1 MELVDLVLITASAL
15 RLAVPVVLAAMGG
28 LYAESSGVIDIGLEG
43 KMLVGAF
50 AAGTCA
56 ALTGDA
62 WVGVL
67 GGVAVAVA
75 IATAQAF
82 ASITLRG
89 NQIVIGLA
97 INILASG
104 LTAFLGIAWFQRGGQ
119 TPSLGAGARF
129 GSIVFPFADQIAGI
143 PLLGPIYKDI
153 ISGQTVLTYL
163 SLIIVVLTCITLYR
177 TRYGLR
183 LRACGDK
190 PEAVDTA
197 GISVVRLRYSAM
209 AINGALCGI
218 AGSYLALVQGGALF
232 RDMTAGQGYMALAA
246 IIFGNW
252 RPGRVFGACIIFAFA
267 DALQGR
273 LQGIGLLGFEIPVQ
287 LVQAVPY
294 LLTILL
300 LAGVV
305 GKAEGP
311 AAAGRAY
318 IKGER

>member
-1 MELVDLVLITASAL
+1 MEFLDFVLISASAL

-28 LYAESSGVIDIGLEG
+28 LYAESSGVVDIGLEG
-43 KMLVGAF
+43 KMLFGAF

-62 WVGVL
+62 WMGL
-67 GGVAVAVA
+67 AGGMAAA
-75 IATAQAF
+75 ITIAMAQAF
-82 ASITLRG
+82 ASITLKG

-97 INILASG
+97 VNILASG

-119 TPSLGAGARF
+119 TPNLETGARF
-129 GSIVFPFADQIAGI
+129 GSIIFPLTEQVSSV

-153 ISGQTVLTYL
+153 LSGQTILTYL
-163 SLIIVVLTCITLYR
+163 SLLVVLVTWLVLYR

-183 LRACGDK
+183 IRATGDK
-190 PEAVDTA
+190 PQAVDTA
-197 GISVVRLRYSAM
+197 GISVSRLRYSAM
-209 AINGALCGI
+209 AINGGLCGA
-218 AGSYLALVQGGALF
+218 AGVYLALVQGGAFF

-246 IIFGNW
+246 LIFGNW
-252 RPGRVFGACIIFAFA
+252 RPGRVFLACIVFAFA

-273 LQGIGLLGFEIPVQ
+273 LQGAGIFGIEIPVQ

-300 LAGVV
+300 LAGIV

-311 AAAGRAY
+311 AAAGKPY
-318 IKGER
+318 FKGER